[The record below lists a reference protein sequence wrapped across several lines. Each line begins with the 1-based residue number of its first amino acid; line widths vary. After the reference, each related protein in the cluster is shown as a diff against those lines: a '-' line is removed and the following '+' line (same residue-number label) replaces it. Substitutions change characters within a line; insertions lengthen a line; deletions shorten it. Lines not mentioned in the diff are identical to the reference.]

1 MDESGNSQIAFG
13 LPVVTIVTSECNWA
27 TLGSVSADLVALLEF
42 RERNGFTAPWC
53 SMAFP
58 VTRLRRLRQTDHLRN
73 LVRETRLTPEAFVY
87 PMFICPGEG
96 VRKPVGSMPGVFN
109 LSVDEAVKEAREV
122 RALGIPAVI
131 LFGLPEKK
139 DEVATG
145 AWAEDGIVQQA
156 ARAMKREVP
165 GLVLLGDVCLC
176 EYMSHGHCGIVRN
189 TPSPQSLGAA
199 ASVMSGATAED
210 KKKAIDH
217 AAAAITARLAEAQF
231 EIDNDASLELLART
245 SVSLAKAGIDII
257 APSDMMDGRVGAI
270 RHALDEAGY
279 IHTPILSYA
288 AKFAS
293 GFYGPFRE
301 AADSA
306 PQFGDRRSYQM
317 DGANVREAMREIELD
332 IEEGADMI
340 MVKPAMPYLD
350 VIAAA
355 RHRFDVPL
363 AAYQVSGEYAMI
375 EAAARNG
382 WIERERVMMESL
394 LSIRRAGAS
403 IILTYYA
410 KDAARLLA

>member
-1 MDESGNSQIAFG
+1 
-13 LPVVTIVTSECNWA
+13 
-27 TLGSVSADLVALLEF
+27 
-42 RERNGFTAPWC
+42 
-53 SMAFP
+53 MAFP
-58 VTRLRRLRQTDHLRN
+58 VTRLRRLRRTAELRN
-73 LVRETRLTPEAFVY
+73 MVAETRLTPDAFVY
-87 PMFICPGEG
+87 PMFVCPGEG
-96 VRKPVGSMPGVFN
+96 VRKEVRSMPGVFN

-122 RALGIPAVI
+122 HSLGVPSVI
-131 LFGLPEKK
+131 LFGLPDKK

-156 ARAMKREVP
+156 TRAIKREVP
-165 GLVLLGDVCLC
+165 GLVLMGDVCLC
-176 EYMSHGHCGIVRN
+176 EYMSHGHCGIVKA
-189 TPSPQSLGAA
+189 THSPQSLGAA
-199 ASVMSGATAED
+199 ARDRITAVAVRDGDE
-210 KKKAIDH
+210 KEKAIEKS
-217 AAAAITARLAEAQF
+217 AASVSRTSEASY
-231 EIDNDASLELLART
+231 EIVNDASLELLART
-245 SVSLAKAGIDII
+245 SVSLTKAGIDII
-257 APSDMMDGRVGAI
+257 APSDMMDGRVAAI
-270 RHALDEAGY
+270 RGALDEAGY
-279 IHTPILSYA
+279 SNTPILSYA

-317 DGANVREAMREIELD
+317 DGANVREAMREIEED

-355 RHRFDVPL
+355 RERFDLPL

-410 KDAARLLA
+410 KEAARILG

>member
-1 MDESGNSQIAFG
+1 
-13 LPVVTIVTSECNWA
+13 
-27 TLGSVSADLVALLEF
+27 
-42 RERNGFTAPWC
+42 
-53 SMAFP
+53 MAFP
-58 VTRLRRLRQTDHLRN
+58 VTRLRRLRRTAELRN
-73 LVRETRLTPEAFVY
+73 MVCETRLTPDSFVY
-87 PMFICPGEG
+87 PMFVCPGKG
-96 VRKPVGSMPGVFN
+96 VRKEVRSMPGVFN
-109 LSVDEAVKEAREV
+109 LSVDEAVKEAEQV
-122 RALGIPAVI
+122 HSLGVPSVI
-131 LFGLPEKK
+131 LFGLPDKK

-165 GLVLLGDVCLC
+165 GLVLMGDVCLC
-176 EYMSHGHCGIVRN
+176 EYMSHGHCGIVKA
-189 TPSPQSLGAA
+189 PSPQSLGAA
-199 ASVMSGATAED
+199 ARDAMRGSHGVAVKSSEE
-210 KKKAIDH
+210 KEKRIEEL
-217 AAAAITARLAEAQF
+217 AAIAARVAQLNY
-231 EIDNDASLELLART
+231 EIVNDASLELLART

-257 APSDMMDGRVGAI
+257 APSDMMDGRVAAI
-270 RHALDEAGY
+270 RRALDEAGL
-279 IHTPILSYA
+279 INTPILSYA

-317 DGANVREAMREIELD
+317 DGANLREAMREIEAD

-355 RHRFDVPL
+355 RDRFDLPL

-382 WIERERVMMESL
+382 WIERDRVMMESL
-394 LSIRRAGAS
+394 LSIGRAGAS